1 MYSPVLM
8 VFKYLRYYITA
19 SNGKGHGIHSPFV
32 FDFVQHVLNDDR
44 QFYAYR
50 QIENLR
56 QLLLNDQRILEVED
70 FGAGSKIHTSPYRK
84 IATIA
89 NTSLEPAKFGQLLF
103 RMVNRY
109 SPSDILELGTSFGIT
124 TCYLAMA
131 DSNASVTTME
141 GSSAIANIARG
152 NFQKLGIRN
161 CRLMEGNFD
170 DTLPQWLKEGRKID
184 MAFIDGNHRYEP
196 TVKYFKQLLNYTN
209 ENSILIFDDI
219 HWSKEMEKAW
229 KEIQEDDAVTL
240 SIDLFF
246 IGIIF
251 FRKEFSTKQHVSI
264 RF

>member
-19 SNGKGHGIHSPFV
+19 LNGKGHGIHSPFV
-32 FDFVQHVLNDDR
+32 FDFVQRVLNDDR

-56 QLLLNDQRILEVED
+56 QLLLHDQRILEAED
-70 FGAGSKIHTSPYRK
+70 FGAGSKIHTSSYRK
-84 IATIA
+84 IAAIA
-89 NTSLEPAKFGQLLF
+89 KSSLKPAKFGQLLF
-103 RMVNRY
+103 RIVNRY
-109 SPSDILELGTSFGIT
+109 SPPDILELGTSLGIT

-131 DSNASVTTME
+131 DKNALITTME
-141 GSSAIANIARG
+141 GSRTIANIARE
-152 NFQKLGIRN
+152 NFQKLGISN
-161 CRLMEGNFD
+161 YRLIEGNFD
-170 DTLPQWLKEGRKID
+170 QTLPQWLEEHGMVN

-196 TVKYFKQLLNYTN
+196 TVRYYRQLLSHTD

-219 HWSKEMEKAW
+219 HWSKEMEQAW

-246 IGIIF
+246 IGMVF
-251 FRKEFSTKQHVSI
+251 FRKEFRVKQNITI